1 VQAYATLALLALSIL
16 LLAGLPARRQAG
28 DAFGLALLGI
38 GVAVFITEFWRDPE
52 GRGALLGGAL
62 NAPQLAAVLLVLAGG
77 VALLERKG
85 TGLEW
90 RTLALSTEE
99 QNAGSSTPVAAATI
113 AQNDRKNL
121 APGVELPGAKDGTAN
136 D

>member
-1 VQAYATLALLALSIL
+1 L
-16 LLAGLPARRQAG
+16 LLVGLPVRRQEG
-28 DAFGLALLGI
+28 DGAGLALLGI

-62 NAPQLAAVLLVLAGG
+62 DGPQAAAVLLVLAGG
-77 VALLERKG
+77 LALLERKG
-85 TGLEW
+85 TEYES
-90 RTLALSTEE
+90 RSPALSTEV

-113 AQNDRKNL
+113 AQNDRKNR
-121 APGVELPGAKDGTAN
+121 APGVQLPGAKDGTAN